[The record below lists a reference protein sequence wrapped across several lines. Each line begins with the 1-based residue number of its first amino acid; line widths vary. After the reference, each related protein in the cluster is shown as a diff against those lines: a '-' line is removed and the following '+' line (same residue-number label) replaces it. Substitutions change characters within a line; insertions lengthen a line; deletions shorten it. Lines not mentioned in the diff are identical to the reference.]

1 MRFTR
6 DERQAGRKR
15 LTQWQTPAEMRLDAV
30 EADGSTRQ
38 RRSVQSRRAGVR
50 SRGLASGGVANQ
62 RDVLWIRLNPGN
74 RPDIDLLFVNG
85 AAEAFEAVE
94 AGADVDGPRGD
105 KYKRIASSGQNV
117 THSDVEEWATPEQAC
132 EVLQAAAETKARK
145 ARDLAGKGTPYPPG
159 TKLLIYLNISD
170 YGVNHEA
177 IKNEFAAS
185 VQVATPWFSTIWILW
200 KGVAYRVFDNA
211 ETIIEP

>member
-15 LTQWQTPAEMRLDAV
+15 LTQWQTPAEMRLDAEQQMEKIGDKDLFKPGLVFILEAWAAAVFAAERGASSARLLMADRPDCELMFADGAVEAFEIV
-30 EADGSTRQ
+30 EADILGRK
-38 RRSVQSRRAGVR
+38 
-50 SRGLASGGVANQ
+50 RGLEYQKQG
-62 RDVLWIRLNPGN
+62 
-74 RPDIDLLFVNG
+74 
-85 AAEAFEAVE
+85 
-94 AGADVDGPRGD
+94 
-105 KYKRIASSGQNV
+105 ASSKV
-117 THSDVEEWATPEQAC
+117 THWDVEEWATPEQAG
-132 EVLQAAAETKARK
+132 EVLQDRALKKAKR
-145 ARDLAGKGTPYPPG
+145 AHDLAQRGNAYPPG
-159 TKLLIYLNISD
+159 TRLLIYLNISD

>member
-15 LTQWQTPAEMRLDAV
+15 LTQWQTPAEMRLDAEKLMDQLGSEDLFNQGGLEFV
-30 EADGSTRQ
+30 REAW
-38 RRSVQSRRAGVR
+38 
-50 SRGLASGGVANQ
+50 LAAEFANQ

-117 THSDVEEWATPEQAC
+117 THSDVEEWATPEQAR